1 MTNEIQRE
9 AIYRLELKRQIVR
22 DNTNIERENIRNLTT
37 EQLEGLRFN

>member
-22 DNTNIERENIRNLTT
+22 NNPGITRGSIRNFSTND
-37 EQLEGLRFN
+37 LEDLRFN